1 MARMIDLDEV
11 KNKLSEELK
20 NIELPLLKRTLFKL
34 LLEFFND
41 ETVFRTV
48 DTVEVVRCKDCKHST
63 VEPKWNGKEYCACN
77 WNVGDVREVDESHY
91 CSYGERREE
100 NEAD

>member
-1 MARMIDLDEV
+1 MARLIDLDEV

-34 LLEFFND
+34 LLEFVDD
-41 ETVFRTV
+41 ETVFKTV
-48 DTVEVVRCKDCKHST
+48 DAVEVVRCKNCRYFKKYTDILTGRKACYCKYKDGHFTGS
-63 VEPKWNGKEYCACN
+63 EL
-77 WNVGDVREVDESHY
+77 HY

-100 NEAD
+100 NETD